1 MRISDWSSDV
11 CSSDLEPRT
20 GAGKAVSLRPGRTM
34 SAARRS
40 QYLAHHILRA
50 AVAHTPVGLDERTV
64 HIGRVGGHRRDDR
77 ILAGIGQP
85 AFLGIGAAQTQRV
98 AGPDP
103 RAGEQLTPLRI
114 SVMRIQ
120 LFEYG
125 GNTRS
130 AEHKERKE

>member
-64 HIGRVGGHRRDDR
+64 HIGRVGGPRRDAR
-77 ILAGIGQP
+77 IPAGIGPPSCPGTCAAATQP
-85 AFLGIGAAQTQRV
+85 AEGAHPRTAAQLTH
-98 AGPDP
+98 P
-103 RAGEQLTPLRI
+103 RFP
-114 SVMRIQ
+114 
-120 LFEYG
+120 
-125 GNTRS
+125 
-130 AEHKERKE
+130 

>member
-77 ILAGIGQP
+77 ILAGIRSEER
-85 AFLGIGAAQTQRV
+85 RV
-98 AGPDP
+98 G
-103 RAGEQLTPLRI
+103 
-114 SVMRIQ
+114 
-120 LFEYG
+120 
-125 GNTRS
+125 
-130 AEHKERKE
+130 KECVSTCRYRWSPYT